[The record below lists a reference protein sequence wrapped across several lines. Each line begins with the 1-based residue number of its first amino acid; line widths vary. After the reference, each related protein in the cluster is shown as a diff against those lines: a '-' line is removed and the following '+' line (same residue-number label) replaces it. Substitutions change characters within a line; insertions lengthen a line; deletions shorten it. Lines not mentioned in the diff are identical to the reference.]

1 MIKVVACTSSSDE
14 LARFVA
20 APVFV
25 DVCSAVTELIA
36 AVETQRQER
45 VTNVTVLDVRAPE
58 STSFQAPVLVNIGGK
73 IMHFALPQVHAPAA
87 LASVQRQVNAFGVF
101 FSVFTS
107 ATNFHTSSTRS
118 ATLFRGGSSRA
129 AVLDAIEHVFLPHGV
144 AEVLLN
150 NVVFSGRLGHPV
162 SPKNAAIRRALEAV
176 GAGRVEIGLQ
186 TEDSMFVHSFV
197 VRATD
202 RAWLSAREVQDLP
215 DLCVRINVG
224 RTGVVNFFFG
234 IQGGV
239 VLASAAEERLQSV
252 CMELFEHVRRVV

>member
-36 AVETQRQER
+36 AVETQRQV
-45 VTNVTVLDVRAPE
+45 VTKLTVLDVRAPE

-107 ATNFHTSSTRS
+107 ASNFHTSSTRT

-129 AVLDAIEHVFLPHGV
+129 AVLEAIEHVFLPHGV

-150 NVVFSGRLGHPV
+150 NVVFSCRLGHPV
-162 SPKNAAIRRALEAV
+162 SPRNAAIRRALEAV
-176 GAGRVEIGLQ
+176 GAGRVELGAQ

-197 VRATD
+197 VRATE
-202 RAWLSAREVQDLP
+202 REWLSAREVLDLP

-239 VLASAAEERLQSV
+239 PLHSAAEERLQPV
-252 CMELFEHVRRVV
+252 CTELVEHIRRVV